1 MTTVTIDLPEGA
13 FSALRR
19 SPEEFVQEMRLAA
32 ALLCY
37 SEGEVS
43 QSKGAEIAGVS
54 RAEFIDALA
63 RHRIPVVQVTSQELM
78 DEVFRD

>member
-1 MTTVTIDLPEGA
+1 
-13 FSALRR
+13 
-19 SPEEFVQEMRLAA
+19 MRLAA
-32 ALLCY
+32 ALFWY
-37 SEGEVS
+37 SQGEVS